1 MPRFSASDVR
11 SGRRVSSSS
20 SLYRNKSSVGR
31 DEVSGV
37 VGRFFVGTLEGVSDR
52 VSVTGALVGIGF
64 GDVLIGMA
72 LIGVA
77 VAIGIGV
84 HVGVGIGVGDGGMVM
99 TVDVERG
106 LHAVA
111 QVITTSATVAATF
124 RATNHETC
132 FTRLNVRLL

>member
-1 MPRFSASDVR
+1 MPRFSASAVR
-11 SGRRVSSSS
+11 SGRRASNSS

-37 VGRFFVGTLEGVSDR
+37 VDRFFVGTPEGISDR
-52 VSVTGALVGIGF
+52 VSGTGALVRIGF
-64 GDVLIGMA
+64 GDALMGMA
-72 LIGVA
+72 SVGVA

-99 TVDVERG
+99 PVVVARG

-111 QVITTSATVAATF
+111 QVIKTSATVATTF
-124 RATNHETC
+124 RVTKNETC
-132 FTRLNVRLL
+132 FTRLSVPLL

>member
-1 MPRFSASDVR
+1 M
-11 SGRRVSSSS
+11 
-20 SLYRNKSSVGR
+20 
-31 DEVSGV
+31 
-37 VGRFFVGTLEGVSDR
+37 GTPEGVSDR

-64 GDVLIGMA
+64 GDVLMGMA
-72 LIGVA
+72 LIGVV